1 MMMFDQKVVM
11 VTGAGSGI
19 GRSAALLFARRGA
32 RVCVLDRDA
41 SCAQKTVEMIQ
52 RKNGLGMSLEAD
64 VTCAPEVAAATGAV
78 LERFGSIDVL
88 VNNAAIEF
96 SADVI
101 HTPEEEWDR
110 VIAVN
115 LKGAFLMSKEV
126 LPAMKKQESGAI
138 VNVSSISGLL
148 GWPDSAVYC
157 ASKGGIIQLT
167 RQMAVDYAPYNIRV
181 NCVCPGTTLTPMIER
196 LFDMEKD
203 REQAMR
209 KISSMHPLGRFARP
223 AEIAEAMCFLASDD
237 ASFITGT
244 VLPVD
249 GGYTAK

>member
-1 MMMFDQKVVM
+1 MRMFEHDVVL

-19 GRSAALLFARRGA
+19 GQAAALLFAERGA
-32 RVCVLDRDA
+32 RVGVLDRDA
-41 SCAQKTVEMIQ
+41 SCATKTIEMIQ
-52 RKNGLGMSLEAD
+52 RGNGWGMAVQAD
-64 VTCAPEVAAATGAV
+64 VTRGDEAAEAVGAV

-101 HTPEEEWDR
+101 NTSEEEWDW

-115 LKGAFLMSKEV
+115 LKGAYLMSKEV
-126 LPAMKKQESGAI
+126 LPAMKKKKSGSI

-148 GWPDSAVYC
+148 GWPNSAVYC

-181 NCVCPGTTLTPMIER
+181 NCVCPGTTRTPMIER
-196 LFDMEKD
+196 LFDMEED

-209 KISSMHPLGRFARP
+209 KISTMHPLGRFARP
-223 AEIAEAMCFLASDD
+223 AEIAEALCFLASDD
-237 ASFITGT
+237 ASFITGA